1 MSSPR
6 RHSRPRQAAVAV
18 LLAAALGVMA
28 FSTKWLTPDEV
39 EALNPPAFVAADF
52 VDETFPEHAETLQE
66 NATDITVLAPAISED
81 LPAAAAEH
89 GVDLGS
95 GAFAF
100 PVTATG
106 TVEEVDAQ
114 YALLDV
120 PDLEDRYEVRIALG
134 NAVSGSPVRD
144 ATGALKFGDF
154 PDQTAYQA
162 VANEFKRKIREDV
175 LAEVEPDSLPG
186 REVTVH
192 GAWGTGGPPDSYVI
206 QPVSIEVAR

>member
-1 MSSPR
+1 MSSPQR
-6 RHSRPRQAAVAV
+6 RPSRYIVPAAVAAV
-18 LLAAALGVMA
+18 LLGGMGL
-28 FSTKWLTPDEV
+28 STKWLTPEEV
-39 EALNPPAFVAADF
+39 EALNPPPFVAADF
-52 VDETFPEHAETLQE
+52 VDETFPEQTEMLQE
-66 NATDITVLAPAISED
+66 SATDITVLAPAISED

-95 GAFAF
+95 GAYAF

-120 PDLEDRYEVRIALG
+120 PGLDDRYEVRIALG

-144 ATGALKFGDF
+144 ATGTLAFGDF
-154 PDQTAYQA
+154 PDQTSFQS
-162 VANEFKRKIREDV
+162 VANGFKRKIREDV

-206 QPVSIEVAR
+206 QPVSIEVAS